1 MWLLFA
7 LFSSALLGCYDI
19 FKKASLRGNAFVP
32 VLFVATVTGSVLF
45 AVVLML
51 SRAGLVA
58 DGSLFYVPVISSHEH
73 ILYFIKAVL
82 VGSSWILA
90 YKALS
95 QLPITI
101 VAPIRSTGPVWTLA
115 GALFI
120 YGERFNGWQW
130 IGFAIVIFSSY
141 LFAKAGKKEGINF
154 KSNRAI
160 WAIADELRGAV
171 DGWDFKNY
179 VLGTMFYRYI
189 SENLTNYINEGEHA
203 ADEENIGGA
212 HGRECLGKDR
222 SQEGE
227 QGGNPKEEQADNF
240 TAVHG
245 SEVSPDFLE
254 IILGIGQLSDRHR
267 QGEQEKE
274 IQEHYKA
281 EKRNKADYPVDIH
294 KFMAEELFQI
304 ADCRQVGGAAER

>member
-51 SRAGLVA
+51 SRAGVVA
-58 DGSLFYVPVISSHEH
+58 DGSLFYVPVITSHEH

-160 WAIADELRGAV
+160 WAIVGATLLGSLSSLLDKYLLSVAHYDRMAVQTWYSIYMGIFMLIPLVSWLPKRKTAPLFQWRYIIPMIGITLSVADFMYFYALSRPEALLGVVSVIRRSSVVLAFLLGAV
-171 DGWDFKNY
+171 IFKEHNLKAKGIALAGIIIGVCVL
-179 VLGTMFYRYI
+179 VLG
-189 SENLTNYINEGEHA
+189 S
-203 ADEENIGGA
+203 
-212 HGRECLGKDR
+212 
-222 SQEGE
+222 
-227 QGGNPKEEQADNF
+227 
-240 TAVHG
+240 
-245 SEVSPDFLE
+245 
-254 IILGIGQLSDRHR
+254 
-267 QGEQEKE
+267 
-274 IQEHYKA
+274 
-281 EKRNKADYPVDIH
+281 
-294 KFMAEELFQI
+294 
-304 ADCRQVGGAAER
+304 